1 MFGSLQSQQDE
12 RHLQG
17 VLIVAKYKYSWL
29 CCLTLIKEEACM
41 KYINAN
47 TILPDMLVEELQK
60 YVQAGHIYISAKAE
74 QHKSWGELSRYQR
87 ELEKRN
93 EIIVEKYRKGI
104 SINELAKEYYL
115 SIYAIRKIIYQK

>member
-1 MFGSLQSQQDE
+1 
-12 RHLQG
+12 
-17 VLIVAKYKYSWL
+17 
-29 CCLTLIKEEACM
+29 M

-47 TILPDMLVEELQK
+47 TILPDMLVEELQE
-60 YVQAGHIYISAKAE
+60 YVQAGYIYIPAKDE
-74 QHKSWGELSRYQR
+74 QHKSWGELSGYRR
-87 ELEKRN
+87 ELKKRN